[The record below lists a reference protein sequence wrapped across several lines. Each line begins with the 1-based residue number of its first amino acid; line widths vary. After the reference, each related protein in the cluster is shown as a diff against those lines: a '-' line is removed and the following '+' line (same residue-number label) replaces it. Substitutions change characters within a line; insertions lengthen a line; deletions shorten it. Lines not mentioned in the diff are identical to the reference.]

1 MAEGEKEQGKR
12 TLWVSFCIICFTVGI
27 ASAQHAV
34 KRSPPRYEPAAVITA
49 FEVLDPLQSV
59 TSGTVVHELSLDEVD
74 EATIRVDLLK
84 PIPVLIVYGT
94 AVAREDGQVHFFEDT
109 YKYDAD
115 LERGLTRDDSQKQ

>member
-1 MAEGEKEQGKR
+1 M
-12 TLWVSFCIICFTVGI
+12 WVSFCIIGFTVGI

-34 KRSPPRYEPAAVITA
+34 KRSPPRDELAAVIST
-49 FEVLDPLQSV
+49 FEAVDPLQSV
-59 TSGTVVHELSLDEVD
+59 TSGIVVPELWLDEAG

-84 PIPVLIVYGT
+84 PIPILIVYGT
-94 AVAREDGQVHFFEDT
+94 AVAMEDGQVHFFENI